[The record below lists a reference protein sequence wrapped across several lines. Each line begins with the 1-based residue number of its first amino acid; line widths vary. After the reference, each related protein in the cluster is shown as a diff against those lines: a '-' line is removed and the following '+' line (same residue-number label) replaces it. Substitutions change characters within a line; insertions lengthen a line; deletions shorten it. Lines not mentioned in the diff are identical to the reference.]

1 MSKIKVNK
9 KSEKALVV
17 RNRFEFYYNEKF
29 FNKWLNK
36 FKFDGLNYQQIN
48 YIMKKFWAVGTIACS
63 KPVGIPN
70 NLGIDLGEDS
80 IIFTPYAPTNV
91 FNIYDYPT
99 QVNLINTRGVKFIN
113 SKPLN
118 IDEEVV
124 IGFCQRNHKSIYSS
138 IECKIKQLVDL
149 EMTMR
154 TNTKGQKMPWL
165 FITTPENK
173 EAVNELIQGLDN
185 DEPILFTT
193 MEEVEKSQNALT
205 SGAPYVLDKL
215 EQLRQKLENDIL
227 SILGV
232 NNVGVA
238 EKKEHLVVDEINANN
253 QDIQENSDD
262 YLTMMKEFFD
272 RVEKVLGYKV
282 NVSMEHEQQIMYNKD
297 EEDFEESEDEEN
309 AQ

>member
-1 MSKIKVNK
+1 MSKIKFNK
-9 KSEKALVV
+9 RKENSVLI

-29 FNKWLNK
+29 FNKWMNK

-48 YIMKKFWAVGTIACS
+48 YIMRKFWAVGTIAMS
-63 KPVGIPN
+63 RPVGIPN

-80 IIFTPYAPTNV
+80 VIFTPYAPTSV
-91 FNIYDYPT
+91 YNIYDYPT
-99 QVNLINTRGVKFIN
+99 KVNLINTRGVKFVN
-113 SKPLN
+113 GAAL
-118 IDEEVV
+118 EVDKDV
-124 IGFCQRNHKSIYSS
+124 VLLFCQKNHKSIYSS

-154 TNTKGQKMPWL
+154 TNTKGKKMPWL
-165 FITTPENK
+165 FITNPENK
-173 EAVNELIQGLDN
+173 EAIKELADGLEN
-185 DEPILFTT
+185 DDPILFTT
-193 MEEVEKSQNALT
+193 MEEVEKSQNALS

-227 SILGV
+227 TILGV

-253 QDIQENSDD
+253 QDIQENGDD
-262 YLTMMKEFFD
+262 FLTLVQEGFE
-272 RVEKVLGYKV
+272 RGNKVFGTSI
-282 NVSMEHEQQIMYNKD
+282 NVSLAHEVWYNKY
-297 EEDFEESEDEEN
+297 EEENPQEEGDDEN